1 MKKVTFYFVRHGTT
15 RFNTLRRLQGRCDS
29 PLLAEGI
36 EDAKKA
42 SLALRDIPFTRAYC
56 SPAGRARQT
65 AEIIV
70 ERHNVQLVELKD
82 LEEFDFGELE
92 GQCLLDPKI
101 AETVASHVKNNYD
114 FSDLGGENWER
125 IAKRIHRAYDGIA
138 AEAYSGETVLTVSH
152 GSYGEHLIAELFGIS
167 IDELRRAQGGGFPIP
182 NGSIFEFTWTDGKW
196 DLLCLPKKPQDF
208 VLWKKEGRG

>member
-1 MKKVTFYFVRHGTT
+1 M
-15 RFNTLRRLQGRCDS
+15 
-29 PLLAEGI
+29 
-36 EDAKKA
+36 
-42 SLALRDIPFTRAYC
+42 
-56 SPAGRARQT
+56 
-65 AEIIV
+65 
-70 ERHNVQLVELKD
+70 
-82 LEEFDFGELE
+82 
-92 GQCLLDPKI
+92 
-101 AETVASHVKNNYD
+101 KNNYD

-167 IDELRRAQGGGFPIP
+167 VDELRRAQGGGFPIP